1 MPDGLDDIGLE
12 KRNSLGRSGPAQ
24 GGSRFAQRRS
34 MKPGELNNRDSVG
47 SLGGTEGRGVSLQDK
62 PMDD

>member
-12 KRNSLGRSGPAQ
+12 KSNSLGRSGHAQ
-24 GGSRFAQRRS
+24 GGRFAARRGV
-34 MKPGELNNRDSVG
+34 KNDAGHRDSVG
-47 SLGGTEGRGVSLQDK
+47 SLDGRGVSLQDK